1 VSNVFG
7 RAKQEPPGINWE
19 LRVNYPLLWVILN
32 WQADAALC
40 VVVEVTRNLMLDV
53 GTTQEQ
59 YDTWIEM
66 EMTEFL
72 ILLQCRG

>member
-1 VSNVFG
+1 
-7 RAKQEPPGINWE
+7 
-19 LRVNYPLLWVILN
+19 VILN
-32 WQADAALC
+32 WQADAAVC